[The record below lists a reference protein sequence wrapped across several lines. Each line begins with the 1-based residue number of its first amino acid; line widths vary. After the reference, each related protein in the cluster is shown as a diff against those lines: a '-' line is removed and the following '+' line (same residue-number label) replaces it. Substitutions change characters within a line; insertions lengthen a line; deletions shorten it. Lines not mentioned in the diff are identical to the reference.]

1 MEEEL
6 VATVGWI
13 QECDDLTHDPN
24 PVQRTAKLVRAPHNK
39 SVGMTC
45 YAGRVDDER
54 CSGTLHCKA
63 KRNRGRLAAGVTC
76 RDLELT
82 ECVVDDDRGARRN
95 DRRQHKSERRAHN
108 LMKSESE
115 GVKANTHR

>member
-1 MEEEL
+1 
-6 VATVGWI
+6 
-13 QECDDLTHDPN
+13 
-24 PVQRTAKLVRAPHNK
+24 
-39 SVGMTC
+39 MTC

-63 KRNRGRLAAGVTC
+63 KRNGGRLAAGVTC

-95 DRRQHKSERRAHN
+95 DQRQHKSERRAHN
-108 LMKSESE
+108 LMKSAP
-115 GVKANTHR
+115 GVKANSRQSNLIDTR

>member
-1 MEEEL
+1 
-6 VATVGWI
+6 
-13 QECDDLTHDPN
+13 
-24 PVQRTAKLVRAPHNK
+24 
-39 SVGMTC
+39 MTC

-63 KRNRGRLAAGVTC
+63 KRNGGRQLQGTC

-82 ECVVDDDRGARRN
+82 ECVVNDDRGAHKN

>member
-1 MEEEL
+1 MRVESMTSVAAEL
-6 VATVGWI
+6 STARLGGIGVAG
-13 QECDDLTHDPN
+13 C
-24 PVQRTAKLVRAPHNK
+24 R
-39 SVGMTC
+39 
-45 YAGRVDDER
+45 
-54 CSGTLHCKA
+54 
-63 KRNRGRLAAGVTC
+63 VTC

>member
-1 MEEEL
+1 
-6 VATVGWI
+6 
-13 QECDDLTHDPN
+13 
-24 PVQRTAKLVRAPHNK
+24 
-39 SVGMTC
+39 MTC

-63 KRNRGRLAAGVTC
+63 KRNGGRQLQGTC

-82 ECVVDDDRGARRN
+82 ECVVDDDRGAHKN

-115 GVKANTHR
+115 GGEGKYTPMSCKEHRSAIPQHEQR

>member
-6 VATVGWI
+6 AATVGWI

-63 KRNRGRLAAGVTC
+63 KRNGGRQLQGTC

-82 ECVVDDDRGARRN
+82 ECVVDDDRGAHKN